1 MNNKLAWDGYC
12 SCQLKGKY
20 SWKISCA
27 MNSSM
32 EFNPKYVKGAPVHNL
47 CTSTSIY
54 TIDNMIIPKPE
65 VTKPKEADHRQ
76 PEKAGPE
83 SMRNDYTCV
92 VYRAVPLYALG
103 RARFQTCARP
113 VRDGGTPT

>member
-1 MNNKLAWDGYC
+1 MAHRLAPTIFMNKRLACDGYC
-12 SCQLKGKY
+12 CCQLNGKY

-27 MNSSM
+27 MKSSI

-65 VTKPKEADHRQ
+65 VTKPKEADHRFLF
-76 PEKAGPE
+76 
-83 SMRNDYTCV
+83 T
-92 VYRAVPLYALG
+92 
-103 RARFQTCARP
+103 
-113 VRDGGTPT
+113 GTKPSF